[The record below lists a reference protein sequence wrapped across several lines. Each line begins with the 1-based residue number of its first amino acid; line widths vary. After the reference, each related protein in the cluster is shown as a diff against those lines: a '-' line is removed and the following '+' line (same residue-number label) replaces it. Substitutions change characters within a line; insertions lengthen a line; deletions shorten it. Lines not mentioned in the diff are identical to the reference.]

1 MVFRFGPFRAD
12 RVAYRVT
19 RDDRPLDLTPKLLD
33 LLFYLVERPAALVT
47 KEQLLDGVW
56 PDANVTDNALAQAVS
71 ELREALGDSAAS
83 PTYIR
88 TISRRGY
95 RFIAPVEVVRGEC
108 ELPPAASGPARS
120 TAARA
125 VAVLDFTNV
134 TGDAD
139 VAWLSAGIAETL
151 SSDLATLDQF
161 RVVDRWRVRQASMQA
176 AGSMHEVGS
185 ALGVSLI
192 GTGSFQRS
200 GSQLRVSARI
210 VDLESGEAVAD
221 AKVDGRVDDV
231 FGIQDAILGALA
243 RELGIPKPPQATS
256 SHETSN
262 LEAYRAYTEG
272 WLRIETLDTEAVEGA
287 IRDFERAILAD
298 PRFAQAYAGLANAE
312 FVAFEMTRQTRAPN
326 RAALEA
332 GIEHAQHAIG
342 LAPDLAEAHATL
354 SFLLAGAGRI
364 EEAQT
369 AARRAVAIDPENWRH
384 QYRLGH
390 ATWGATRLRA
400 LERALALYPQFS
412 YARLEMALVHVA
424 GGRFEEAEALV
435 QQGAAEQ
442 DRQKPDGSR
451 FPGSGFHWLLGALH
465 AARDRHDEA
474 IAEFDRELERVDRR
488 RLYGPEYGV
497 VAFYW
502 RGCSELAASR
512 AEAALASFA
521 SVGEFIEGHPRG
533 LLGEAQA
540 RQRLGDEAGAQAA
553 LDRARAA
560 RDHFAATNRP
570 ADAHLF
576 AAIEAAQAGD
586 GAAAVASLTTL
597 LGGPAGPAG
606 WTIPIEPA
614 FRPLHVSPGFA
625 RVLAQ
630 LRKRASLPQI

>member
-33 LLFYLVERPAALVT
+33 LLFYVLERPAALVT
-47 KEQLLDGVW
+47 KEQLLEGVW

-95 RFIAPVEVVRGEC
+95 RFIAPVEVVRGEP
-108 ELPPAASGPARS
+108 ESAPAAGGLAGPPAP
-120 TAARA
+120 RA
-125 VAVLDFTNV
+125 IAVLDFANV

-139 VAWLSAGIAETL
+139 VSWLSAGIAETV
-151 SSDLATLDQF
+151 SSDLATLDRF
-161 RVVDRWRVRQASMQA
+161 RVVDRWRVRQASMQS

-221 AKVDGRVDDV
+221 AKVDGRLDDV
-231 FGIQDAILGALA
+231 FGIQDAVVGALA
-243 RELGIPKPPQATS
+243 RELGIPKPARATS

-262 LEAYRAYTEG
+262 LDAYRAYTEG
-272 WLRIETLDTEAVEGA
+272 WLRIETLDTNAVEA
-287 IRDFERAILAD
+287 AVADFERAIHAD
-298 PRFAQAYAGLANAE
+298 SRFAQAFAGLANAE
-312 FVAFEMTRQTRAPN
+312 FVAFEMTRQTRTPN
-326 RAALEA
+326 RTALEA
-332 GIEHAQHAIG
+332 GIEHAQHAIR

-354 SFLLAGAGRI
+354 SFLLASAGRL
-364 EEAQT
+364 EEARS
-369 AARRAVAIDPENWRH
+369 AAHRAVAIDPENWRH

-390 ATWGATRLRA
+390 ATWGAPRLRA

-424 GGRFEEAEALV
+424 CGRFEEAEALV
-435 QQGAAEQ
+435 RQGAAEQ
-442 DRQKPDGSR
+442 DRQKPAGSR
-451 FPGSGFHWLLGALH
+451 FPGSGFHWLLGALD

-474 IAEFDRELERVDRR
+474 ITEFDRELERVDRR

-497 VAFYW
+497 VALYW
-502 RGCSELAASR
+502 RGCSELALGR

-521 SVGEFIEGHPRG
+521 GTGEFIEGHPRG
-533 LLGEAQA
+533 HLGQAQA
-540 RQRLGDEAGAQAA
+540 KQRLGDRAGAAAA
-553 LDRARAA
+553 LERARNA
-560 RDHFAATNRP
+560 REHFAATERP

-586 GAAAVASLTTL
+586 ATAAVTSLNAL
-597 LGGPAGPAG
+597 LDTPAGPAG

-614 FRPLHVSPGFA
+614 FRPLHVTPGFA
-625 RVLAQ
+625 QVLARVQ
-630 LRKRASLPQI
+630 GRASFPQN